1 MNWHEYTKNK
11 ADMYKIKNLW
21 KNFILIFSH
30 AGSNQIEN
38 CLLNPLRLILNIFG
52 HKKYAFVVVHVLWLV
67 YFLLVTLKISKVADK
82 WRWPINDKPLS
93 LSLPLS
99 LPLPLSLSLS
109 LSLSPSLAL
118 PLWLSLSGSLSLSL
132 SLSLY
137 LYLSISIY
145 LSIYIYIY
153 IYIYM
158 CVIETEW
165 EVKKIDKNVHDVL
178 ERGWG

>member
-1 MNWHEYTKNK
+1 
-11 ADMYKIKNLW
+11 MYKIKNLW

-67 YFLLVTLKISKVADK
+67 YFLPVTLKISKVADK

-93 LSLPLS
+93 LSPSLSPSPS
-99 LPLPLSLSLS
+99 LPLSLS

-132 SLSLY
+132 Y
-137 LYLSISIY
+137 LYLSISISLY
-145 LSIYIYIY
+145 LSIYLSIYIY

>member
-1 MNWHEYTKNK
+1 
-11 ADMYKIKNLW
+11 MYKIKNLW
-21 KNFILIFSH
+21 KNFILIFSQV
-30 AGSNQIEN
+30 GSNQIEN

-109 LSLSPSLAL
+109 PSLSL
-118 PLWLSLSGSLSLSL
+118 PLWLSLSGSPSLALSLSLSL

-145 LSIYIYIY
+145 LSIYLSIYIY
-153 IYIYM
+153 IYVCYRNWM
-158 CVIETEW
+158 RG
-165 EVKKIDKNVHDVL
+165 KKN
-178 ERGWG
+178 W

>member
-1 MNWHEYTKNK
+1 
-11 ADMYKIKNLW
+11 MYKIKNLW

-109 LSLSPSLAL
+109 PSLSL
-118 PLWLSLSGSLSLSL
+118 PLWLSLSGSPSLALSLSLSL

-137 LYLSISIY
+137 IY

-153 IYIYM
+153 I
-158 CVIETEW
+158 CVCYRNW
-165 EVKKIDKNVHDVL
+165 MRGKKN
-178 ERGWG
+178 W